1 MPDTYTLTISDLSV
15 ITTIGNLAVTE
26 GKIGPLAV
34 TEGKIGN
41 LAVTAGKIGP
51 LAVTEGKIGS
61 LAVTEGKIANLA
73 VTGDKIANLT
83 ISGGKLQTDS
93 ITNVKVASNA
103 AIALSKLG
111 TGELPSTITV
121 PLSAS
126 STTSGLAALATSLS
140 GGSAGRLA
148 YQTNAGITAFVSAGN
163 SGQVLTSAGT
173 GTPTWV
179 TTVPASAG
187 GTGISSYSSGNLLY
201 ANSASSLAQLAPPI
215 QDCVLKISS
224 SSNVPSWIPLT
235 GSGDAVLSNTPTLV
249 TPILGVPTSGTLT
262 YCTGL
267 PLSTGVTGSLPVGSG
282 GTGAATLTGYVKA
295 NGTAVMTA
303 NATIPVTDGGTGVTQ
318 SAYGDYYISAI
329 VLTSIATRDSYV
341 KVAGTTTSGILS
353 NFTHTSGN
361 KLMYTGTTTRNFSV
375 SAALSFHGDDT
386 DEYNFVIYKNGAV
399 VNASSISV
407 TGKGPNDLAHVSCQC
422 IVELV
427 STNFIEVFVTN
438 TSTTNDVTVDFMNVS
453 AIALI

>member
-61 LAVTEGKIANLA
+61 LAVTEGKIGSLAVTEGKIANLA

-83 ISGGKLQTDS
+83 ISGGKLQVDS
-93 ITNVKVASNA
+93 ITNAKVASNA

-126 STTSGLAALATSLS
+126 STTSGSAALATSLS

-148 YQTNAGITAFVSAGN
+148 YQVSAGTTSFVSAGN

-173 GTPTWV
+173 AAPTWV
-179 TTVPASAG
+179 TSVPASAG
-187 GTGISSYSSGNLLY
+187 GTGISSYSSGNILY
-201 ANSASSLAQLAPPI
+201 ANSSSSLAKLDPPI

-224 SSNVPSWIPLT
+224 SSNIPAWIPLT
-235 GSGDAVLSNTPTLV
+235 GSGNAVLSTSPTLT
-249 TPILGVPTSGTLT
+249 TPILGTPTSGTLT

-267 PLSTGVTGSLPVGSG
+267 PLAGVGIVAGSFVWSA
-282 GTGAATLTGYVKA
+282 GTSQTITLTGITSTSKIFIQQVGATVEVHRYSVVPTSGQFVVHS
-295 NGTAVMTA
+295 NG
-303 NATIPVTDGGTGVTQ
+303 
-318 SAYGDYYISAI
+318 SAI
-329 VLTSIATRDSYV
+329 
-341 KVAGTTTSGILS
+341 TSGYTYNYLAIL
-353 NFTHTSGN
+353 
-361 KLMYTGTTTRNFSV
+361 
-375 SAALSFHGDDT
+375 
-386 DEYNFVIYKNGAV
+386 
-399 VNASSISV
+399 
-407 TGKGPNDLAHVSCQC
+407 
-422 IVELV
+422 
-427 STNFIEVFVTN
+427 
-438 TSTTNDVTVDFMNVS
+438 
-453 AIALI
+453 